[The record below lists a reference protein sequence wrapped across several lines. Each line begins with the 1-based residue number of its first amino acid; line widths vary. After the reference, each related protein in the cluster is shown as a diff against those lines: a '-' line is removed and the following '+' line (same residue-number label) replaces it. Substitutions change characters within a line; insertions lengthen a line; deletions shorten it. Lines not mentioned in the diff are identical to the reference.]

1 MNGNV
6 NPTDPRDDGVA
17 ARTLALARSVEEL
30 VGATQHAARARG
42 IVERL
47 GGPMRVAIAGRVKAG
62 KSTLLNA
69 LVGERLAPTDAGECT
84 RMISW
89 YRHGLGYRV
98 AATLPSGGQRE
109 LTFARDTGALDI
121 KLGELSERDVSWLD
135 IQWPASTLKHVT
147 LIDTPGLAS
156 INDENSRRT
165 RDFLAHDETN
175 PTDADAVIYLMRH
188 LHRSDVEF
196 LDAFMDRS
204 VTAASPVNAV
214 AVLSRADE
222 IGAGRLDAMD
232 SARRIADRYRSDPA
246 VHRLAATVLP
256 MAGLLAET
264 GLTLLES
271 EAAALRALASTPDDV
286 LDRML
291 LDAGGFL
298 DVHNSDLTVEVRRHL
313 IDRLGMFGVR
323 VAVREVRAGRGTAA
337 QLGPQLVE
345 VSGLGE
351 LRRVIAQHF
360 LPRARV
366 LQARSALAAVRAL
379 AVDLRSSHPG
389 PADQIDRQAERL
401 EASAVEFG
409 QIRAAHLVASGQ
421 VQVSDGERRELQT
434 LLLADRPSRALG
446 LDEGAD
452 PERVKS
458 EALRTVSRWRGRAA
472 DPLANPRLVE
482 VAEAAARTGESLYA
496 SATA

>member
-1 MNGNV
+1 M
-6 NPTDPRDDGVA
+6 
-17 ARTLALARSVEEL
+17 
-30 VGATQHAARARG
+30 
-42 IVERL
+42 
-47 GGPMRVAIAGRVKAG
+47 
-62 KSTLLNA
+62 
-69 LVGERLAPTDAGECT
+69 
-84 RMISW
+84 
-89 YRHGLGYRV
+89 
-98 AATLPSGGQRE
+98 
-109 LTFARDTGALDI
+109 
-121 KLGELSERDVSWLD
+121 SWLD

-232 SARRIADRYRSDPA
+232 SARRIAERYRNDPA

-271 EAAALRALASTPDDV
+271 EAAALRTLAV
-286 LDRML
+286 
-291 LDAGGFL
+291 DAGRRARAHAARRRAASL
-298 DVHNSDLTVEVRRHL
+298 DVHASDLTVEVRRHL
-313 IDRLGMFGVR
+313 SIGSACSACASPCARC
-323 VAVREVRAGRGTAA
+323 RAGRATAA

-345 VSGLGE
+345 ISGLGE

-379 AVDLRSSHPG
+379 AVELRTVARPDRPTRSTARPSASRRAPSSSARSG
-389 PADQIDRQAERL
+389 PPTSWPA
-401 EASAVEFG
+401 
-409 QIRAAHLVASGQ
+409 ASGA
-421 VQVSDGERRELQT
+421 GERR
-434 LLLADRPSRALG
+434 RA
-446 LDEGAD
+446 A
-452 PERVKS
+452 
-458 EALRTVSRWRGRAA
+458 RAA
-472 DPLANPRLVE
+472 D
-482 VAEAAARTGESLYA
+482 AAARRRAAAGARARRRRGRRSGSSPPPCTRSRGGATGPPTRWPTRGSSRSPRRRPAPA
-496 SATA
+496 SRCTPRRRPDGGRSAPKPSAR